1 MESVNKLISGGRKQ
15 PCMDLNA
22 IWTPCPRKSRTGHC
36 RMFKKNTL
44 KQLANNLWPSKINTH
59 IYIYIYI
66 YIIILCTWYHAS
78 LYIYIYIYGTPTLSN
93 LPFFYIF
100 ITWLGQKGV
109 TLHTGLCWGKNG
121 NSFKRGCCIC
131 KYSSV
136 VSSLGWFNLTSMIAF
151 WEQCIQNSWP
161 TSKIWDSSDSLRTP
175 GQSVDLRS

>member
-59 IYIYIYI
+59 IYIYTYI

-78 LYIYIYIYGTPTLSN
+78 LYIYMVPPPSQTYLFLHIHHMVGS
-93 LPFFYIF
+93 
-100 ITWLGQKGV
+100 KG
-109 TLHTGLCWGKNG
+109 G
-121 NSFKRGCCIC
+121 
-131 KYSSV
+131 Y
-136 VSSLGWFNLTSMIAF
+136 LTYRPM
-151 WEQCIQNSWP
+151 
-161 TSKIWDSSDSLRTP
+161 LRKKW
-175 GQSVDLRS
+175 Q

>member
-66 YIIILCTWYHAS
+66 SLYYAHGIMH
-78 LYIYIYIYGTPTLSN
+78 LYIYMVPPPSQTYLFLHIHHMVGS
-93 LPFFYIF
+93 
-100 ITWLGQKGV
+100 KG
-109 TLHTGLCWGKNG
+109 G
-121 NSFKRGCCIC
+121 
-131 KYSSV
+131 Y
-136 VSSLGWFNLTSMIAF
+136 LTYRPM
-151 WEQCIQNSWP
+151 
-161 TSKIWDSSDSLRTP
+161 LRKKW
-175 GQSVDLRS
+175 Q

>member
-59 IYIYIYI
+59 IYIYIYHYIMHMVSCISI
-66 YIIILCTWYHAS
+66 YIWYPHP
-78 LYIYIYIYGTPTLSN
+78 LKPT
-93 LPFFYIF
+93 FFYIF

-109 TLHTGLCWGKNG
+109 TLHTGLC
-121 NSFKRGCCIC
+121 
-131 KYSSV
+131 
-136 VSSLGWFNLTSMIAF
+136 
-151 WEQCIQNSWP
+151 
-161 TSKIWDSSDSLRTP
+161 
-175 GQSVDLRS
+175 